1 MSSGAAPIVTLGH
14 RLDRD
19 RSGCDDE
26 SAQSIS
32 SWASAAKAGIGQVV
46 FAYIWPI
53 SLFEAHPQ
61 RVSYKRVAEIA
72 KNLGGSHQKDI
83 LSYKTDL
90 FDDTF
95 LKFLTSLADNVSQRK
110 CAMNVEGQ
118 MRVAYYLRVSTES
131 QELDNQRTEILPFI
145 DRRSWKLVHTFE
157 DVMSGQKG
165 EKDRPGFAA
174 MLKAAH
180 QRKFDILVFWALD
193 RLTREGTRATLNYL
207 QRLESKGV
215 GYVSYQEQWLDST
228 GPFKDVMISMFA
240 TLAKQERARI
250 SERTIA
256 GLKVARAKGRIIGRP
271 ALPEETVQKV
281 LSLNRHAGIGA
292 RKIAK
297 STGYPLGTV
306 NAILTRSRLQTC

>member
-1 MSSGAAPIVTLGH
+1 MMSN
-14 RLDRD
+14 
-19 RSGCDDE
+19 
-26 SAQSIS
+26 Q
-32 SWASAAKAGIGQVV
+32 
-46 FAYIWPI
+46 
-53 SLFEAHPQ
+53 
-61 RVSYKRVAEIA
+61 
-72 KNLGGSHQKDI
+72 
-83 LSYKTDL
+83 
-90 FDDTF
+90 
-95 LKFLTSLADNVSQRK
+95 NVIR
-110 CAMNVEGQ
+110 A
-118 MRVAYYLRVSTES
+118 AYYLRVSTET
-131 QELDNQRTEILPFI
+131 QELDNQRGEIIPFI
-145 DRRSWKLVHTFE
+145 ERRDWKLVHRFE
-157 DVMSGQKG
+157 DVMSGRKT

-271 ALPEETVQKV
+271 PLPEETVQRV
-281 LSLNRHAGIGA
+281 LLLNQQVGIGA

-297 STGYPLGTV
+297 STGFPLGKV
-306 NAILTRSRLQTC
+306 QF

>member
-1 MSSGAAPIVTLGH
+1 MSV
-14 RLDRD
+14 
-19 RSGCDDE
+19 
-26 SAQSIS
+26 
-32 SWASAAKAGIGQVV
+32 
-46 FAYIWPI
+46 
-53 SLFEAHPQ
+53 
-61 RVSYKRVAEIA
+61 EI
-72 KNLGGSHQKDI
+72 K
-83 LSYKTDL
+83 
-90 FDDTF
+90 
-95 LKFLTSLADNVSQRK
+95 
-110 CAMNVEGQ
+110 

-145 DRRSWKLVHTFE
+145 ERRGWTLVHSFE
-157 DVMSGQKG
+157 DIMSGRKG
-165 EKDRPGFAA
+165 EKDRLGFAA

-228 GPFKDVMISMFA
+228 GPFKDVTISMFA

-256 GLKVARAKGRIIGRP
+256 GLKVARPKGKRLGRP
-271 ALPEETVQKV
+271 RLPEETVRAV
-281 LSLNRHAGIGA
+281 LSLNRDFGIGA

-297 STGYPLGTV
+297 STGFPLGTV
-306 NAILTRSRLQTC
+306 SAILSRSRGETCSP